1 VTEAEWLACTEP
13 TPMLEFLGDRASSR
27 KLRLFAV
34 ACCRRIWPLITE
46 AHCREAVE
54 IAERFA
60 DELVTAEAQE
70 AAHLAA
76 ERVRQEVE
84 DTEAPL
90 FSGVAYATA
99 YAASYTIHDKGT
111 VWLACRAAVN
121 TACAAGHAL
130 SDQGASENEVAAAYN
145 AEFAAQTA
153 LVRDLFGNPFR
164 PAPFPDPSWL
174 AWQDG
179 AVVKLAQAAYADRA
193 IDRLP
198 VLADALEEADCHDPD
213 ILAHCREP
221 GPHVRGC
228 WVVDLLLGKE

>member
-1 VTEAEWLACTEP
+1 MTETEWLGCTEP

-27 KLRLFAV
+27 KLQLFAV
-34 ACCRRIWPLITE
+34 ACCRHIWPLITE

-60 DELVTAEAQE
+60 DGLVTAEAQE
-70 AAHLAA
+70 AAHAAA

-111 VWLACRAAVN
+111 VWLACRATVN
-121 TACAAGHAL
+121 AACAAGHAL
-130 SDQGASENEVAAAYN
+130 SSQGASENEVVAATH
-145 AEFAAQTA
+145 AEFAVQTA

-164 PAPFPDPSWL
+164 PIALDPSWL
-174 AWQDG
+174 SWNDG
-179 AVVKLAQAAYADRA
+179 TIVKLAQAIYDERA
-193 IDRLP
+193 FDRLLI
-198 VLADALEEADCHDPD
+198 LADALEESGCSDQD

-221 GPHVRGC
+221 GRHVRGC
-228 WVVDLLLGKE
+228 WVVDWLLGKE